1 MDCLPKTSVAFRE
14 RFTKHL
20 LGYIEATT
28 SEAELRDEGKQLTF
42 IEEYLYGVTMGGG
55 GLGAFDLIEFSLGI
69 VLPVEVFE
77 DPNFMRVHCAA
88 NDMILYSNVSDL
100 KHL

>member
-1 MDCLPKTSVAFRE
+1 M
-14 RFTKHL
+14 
-20 LGYIEATT
+20 
-28 SEAELRDEGKQLTF
+28 
-42 IEEYLYGVTMGGG
+42 
-55 GLGAFDLIEFSLGI
+55 LGAFDLIEFSLGI